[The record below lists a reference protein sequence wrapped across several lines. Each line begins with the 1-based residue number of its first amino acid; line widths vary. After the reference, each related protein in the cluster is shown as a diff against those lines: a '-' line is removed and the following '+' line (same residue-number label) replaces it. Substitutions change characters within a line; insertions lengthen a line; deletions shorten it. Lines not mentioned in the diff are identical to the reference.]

1 MSDAKKVTAR
11 EANSSSDSD
20 CSCCDYECCSCVDE
34 LSVYDHKIMEESSFQ
49 QHNPTFVVSNCS
61 TSPIQASKA
70 LVSLVVKPSDNI
82 HSVGCF
88 DQDSWSAM
96 KSKNEVDN
104 GVMSLSD
111 LDQYDI
117 MLHSLIDELSTI
129 SEELVSCL

>member
-1 MSDAKKVTAR
+1 MSDAKKVTVR

-34 LSVYDHKIMEESSFQ
+34 VRVYEHKIMEESSFQ
-49 QHNPTFVVSNCS
+49 QYNPTFVVSNCS

-82 HSVGCF
+82 HSF

-104 GVMSLSD
+104 AVMSLSD
-111 LDQYDI
+111 LDHYDI
-117 MLHSLIDELSTI
+117 MLQGLIDELSTI

>member
-1 MSDAKKVTAR
+1 MSDGKKVTVR

-34 LSVYDHKIMEESSFQ
+34 LRVYKHM
-49 QHNPTFVVSNCS
+49 VSKCS

-82 HSVGCF
+82 HSF

-104 GVMSLSD
+104 AVMSLSD
-111 LDQYDI
+111 LDHYDI
-117 MLHSLIDELSTI
+117 MLQGLIDELSTI